1 MKRDSLQNLFVRHF
15 SNPESATQRFS
26 HNLQTA
32 VLPFEVISRLRELE
46 YCSYPTFESGMPS
59 MIYYYVPGTGWGSH
73 HSQPKNPLD
82 SSFVYS
88 GDGIGLNL
96 GCPVRL
102 ANALELLFCLPKETQ
117 TECLAGLRNQP
128 THLPTIEEL
137 LWPTLWLGKS
147 ELSRG
152 GDLAGNGSDVDW
164 FFVASGIPVY
174 LEAKFRPSDW
184 PRLSDMG
191 THQPMKAFFLGKAA
205 HKFPQ
210 PRGPLTMHAV
220 AVTGFGEPTSDLLT
234 MCEDE
239 LMANPNVH
247 VVLYRS
253 MLGSVHVISLD
264 RTRAR
269 SLAAIIKTPT
279 LEEYP
284 PHYEVLWHRQ
294 SQKERVQQRLQRPR
308 KPRVPSSKLHVIAVE
323 PPPSPPL
330 FYGPP
335 PDYACDI
342 TERKP
347 DGEPIFRVIPRYIYP
362 RETSP

>member
-1 MKRDSLQNLFVRHF
+1 MTKLQNLFAEHF
-15 SNPESATQRFS
+15 QNSATALRRFCQS
-26 HNLQTA
+26 LQTA
-32 VLPFEVISRLRELE
+32 ALPFDMISYLRELA
-46 YCSYPTFESGMPS
+46 YPPYPTFECGLPS
-59 MIYYYVPGTGWGSH
+59 LIYYYVPGTNWGSH
-73 HSQPKNPLD
+73 HGQPAD
-82 SSFVYS
+82 SIHPDFVYS
-88 GDGIGLNL
+88 GDGIGLNM

-102 ANALELLFCLPKETQ
+102 ARALELLFCLPEGAQKD
-117 TECLAGLRNQP
+117 CLAGLRNVH
-128 THLPTIEEL
+128 THLPTVEEL

-147 ELSRG
+147 QLSRG

-164 FFVASGIPVY
+164 FFVACGIPVY

-191 THQPMKAFFLGKAA
+191 THQPMKDFFLGKAA
-205 HKFPQ
+205 HKFPR

-269 SLAAIIKTPT
+269 SLAAIIKTPA

-284 PHYEVLWHRQ
+284 PHYEVSWHRQ
-294 SQKERVQQRLQRPR
+294 SQKERVQQRLQRPQ
-308 KPRVPSSKLHVIAVE
+308 KLRVPSSKLHVIRVE

-335 PDYACDI
+335 PEYNCEI

-347 DGEPIFRVIPRYIYP
+347 DGEPIFKAIPKYLYP
-362 RETSP
+362 REASP